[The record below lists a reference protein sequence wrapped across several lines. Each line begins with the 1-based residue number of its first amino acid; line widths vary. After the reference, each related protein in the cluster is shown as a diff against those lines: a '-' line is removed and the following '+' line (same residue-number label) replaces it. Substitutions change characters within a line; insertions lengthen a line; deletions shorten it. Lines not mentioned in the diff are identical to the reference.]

1 MVTTTTTGG
10 QRVTICTCTRTGR
23 HLTTFTRRPGSSLYT
38 LTTKPPQVAASDQ
51 VSASPP
57 ALACPAL
64 HSFRRGVAARR
75 SSLLLVS
82 PDYCSPAD
90 SPHGLYL
97 RLRNRF
103 REDFLDLRLHS
114 NRGGEFSS
122 DFLQDFCCG
131 EGILQSFTL
140 SASPQQNGVAGRN
153 IGLVVGDAS
162 MFPVWGSRAVVRDTF
177 ADKLSV
183 RAIPLVFLDFPSDA
197 PGWQFYHPTL
207 RRVLPSQDVTF
218 HEVLLPQGPAPS
230 SVSQVDPLPLAKPVE
245 VTVDSG
251 VAGGGAARGA
261 ASEGAESGGA
271 EPRGTASAGGPAV
284 TAGAGGTEGA
294 GAAGPEGARTRG
306 TGAAEAGGVGGARAG
321 GPGARGIGAR
331 GTGVGDPGAGDTGA
345 GGVGAGGAGTGGAGA
360 GGPGAGDPGA
370 GGAGAGGAGA
380 RGNGAGDPGAGGT
393 GAGDPGAGEAGAEGA
408 GSGGAGAGGTGSGGA
423 GAGGTGA
430 EGARAGGAGARG
442 TSAGGAARARDPGA
456 GGAGAGGAGA
466 GGTGAGGTVQR
477 RPFFV
482 PPPPSSLP
490 PPRSLLVH
498 RPEHWE
504 AAKKVLRYLCSTSG
518 TGLVLGGRGP
528 VVLTGHADAFWV
540 DDLVTQRS
548 SQGFTFSLSSGSVS
562 WRSTRSSSV
571 LISSCEAEIYA
582 RAMAA
587 QKLRWLTYLLTD
599 LGEAPRSFPVLYV
612 DNKAMITLCQEHRL
626 EHRTKYIA
634 LCYFVVRELQQ
645 RGQLRLAYVATGAN
659 TADIFTKALQHG
671 DHRRFCTVLG
681 IVLILPHLLTA

>member
-1 MVTTTTTGG
+1 
-10 QRVTICTCTRTGR
+10 
-23 HLTTFTRRPGSSLYT
+23 
-38 LTTKPPQVAASDQ
+38 
-51 VSASPP
+51 
-57 ALACPAL
+57 
-64 HSFRRGVAARR
+64 
-75 SSLLLVS
+75 
-82 PDYCSPAD
+82 
-90 SPHGLYL
+90 
-97 RLRNRF
+97 
-103 REDFLDLRLHS
+103 
-114 NRGGEFSS
+114 
-122 DFLQDFCCG
+122 
-131 EGILQSFTL
+131 
-140 SASPQQNGVAGRN
+140 
-153 IGLVVGDAS
+153 

-271 EPRGTASAGGPAV
+271 EPRV

-408 GSGGAGAGGTGSGGA
+408 GAGGAGAGGTGSGGA

-490 PPRSLLVH
+490 PPRSLLVSFNASASGTPRHSSLFFLPVTHSHLHLRTSPILARYVAPGRH